1 MSRIAQGVKRATK
14 GVVDRAT
21 GNGADDAIPFFAPDQ
36 PAVRSPWKLGAR
48 RVVQP
53 DDTGEPLRVQSDD
66 PVALRSEQGDAET
79 GETVPWGVSV
89 RWRRAARRT
98 VPTAWAEE
106 LLFSTNF
113 PYVAREQY
121 NRLGTVLHQ
130 AQLERSVKVVMFTSA
145 LSGEGKSLTAA
156 NLALTLSESHGRR
169 VLLVDADLR
178 RPSLHELFAVANAP
192 GLSDS
197 LHLDGRLPVV
207 HLSSRLSLLTA
218 GKSGGDP
225 IKTLTSDRMRA
236 FIDEARR
243 AFDWVLV
250 DTAPV
255 GLLTDARLLASMT
268 DVVLL
273 VALAGKTP
281 YDAIQS
287 AVEALGG
294 PERLAGVVLNRVA
307 DAVLP
312 QSRYHDYYE
321 GRRT

>member
-1 MSRIAQGVKRATK
+1 MTRIAQAVKRATK

-21 GNGADDAIPFFAPDQ
+21 GDGAGDAIPFFAPDQ
-36 PAVRSPWKLGAR
+36 PAVRSPWKLGAHQ
-48 RVVQP
+48 VVQP
-53 DDTGEPLRVQSDD
+53 GAADEPFENQSDD
-66 PVALRSEQGDAET
+66 PVALRSEQGEVET
-79 GETVPWGVSV
+79 GETVPSRDSV
-89 RWRRAARRT
+89 RLRRPARRT

-113 PYVAREQY
+113 PRVAREQY
-121 NRLGTVLHQ
+121 NKLATVLHQ
-130 AQLERSVKVVMFTSA
+130 AQIERSVKVVLFTSA
-145 LSGEGKSLTAA
+145 LSGEGKSLTSA
-156 NLALTLSESHGRR
+156 NLALTLSESHRR
-169 VLLVDADLR
+169 QVLLVDADLR
-178 RPSLHELFAVANAP
+178 QPSLHELFGVANAP

-197 LHLDGRLPVV
+197 LDVDGRLPVV

-250 DTAPV
+250 DAAPV
-255 GLLTDARLLASMT
+255 GLLTDGRLLASMT

-281 YDAIQS
+281 YGAIQG